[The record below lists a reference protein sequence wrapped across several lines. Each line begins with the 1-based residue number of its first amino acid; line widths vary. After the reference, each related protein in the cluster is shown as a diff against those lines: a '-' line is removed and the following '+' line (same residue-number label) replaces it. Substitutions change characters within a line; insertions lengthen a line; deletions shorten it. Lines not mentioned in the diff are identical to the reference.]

1 MPHWDSQ
8 SCGGEGG
15 GKMEVLRG
23 DVGGAANRKERR
35 RRKIGPSGNAG
46 TKEWGHGGPAGE

>member
-35 RRKIGPSGNAG
+35 RRKIGASGNAG